1 LVTVT
6 VTNANGKSKLFTTS
20 LNTNL
25 EWQIDQAD
33 LTDLDPANTGPL
45 QVEAQLQ
52 TYQTA
57 PVKTAFSAPVVTA
70 DGEKGM
76 VRIELTQ
83 TLPIPEEG
91 SEWQADAK
99 LLKYDSPYDPTQT
112 YDPQKYYVDKVAN
125 KVYEIIDQQE
135 GTLLFNGYGALQ
147 ANSLPTLD
155 NGGTPLQIDFGTLY
169 DPNTPNTG
177 FDGLTSMD
185 QMDTGIKQTSA
196 DGYLEGKLKGYTVEP
211 DGTIWA
217 NFTNTKSS
225 AVARIPV
232 YHFQNDQGLYGEG
245 GVYFS
250 TSANSGQAFMYTD
263 ANGKVI
269 QGATVQAFS
278 LESSNVRLENALT
291 EMIVMQKA
299 FDANA
304 KSITTG
310 DQMIQTA
317 INMKK

>member
-1 LVTVT
+1 
-6 VTNANGKSKLFTTS
+6 
-20 LNTNL
+20 
-25 EWQIDQAD
+25 
-33 LTDLDPANTGPL
+33 
-45 QVEAQLQ
+45 
-52 TYQTA
+52 
-57 PVKTAFSAPVVTA
+57 
-70 DGEKGM
+70 
-76 VRIELTQ
+76 
-83 TLPIPEEG
+83 
-91 SEWQADAK
+91 
-99 LLKYDSPYDPTQT
+99 
-112 YDPQKYYVDKVAN
+112 
-125 KVYEIIDQQE
+125 
-135 GTLLFNGYGALQ
+135 
-147 ANSLPTLD
+147 
-155 NGGTPLQIDFGTLY
+155 
-169 DPNTPNTG
+169 
-177 FDGLTSMD
+177 MD

-211 DGTIWA
+211 VGTIWA